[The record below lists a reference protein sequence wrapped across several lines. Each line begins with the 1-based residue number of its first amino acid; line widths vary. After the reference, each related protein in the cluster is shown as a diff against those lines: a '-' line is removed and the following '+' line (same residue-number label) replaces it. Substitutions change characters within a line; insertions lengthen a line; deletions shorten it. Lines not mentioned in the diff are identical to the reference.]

1 MGVYVSL
8 SASEVVTQTRSIRRK
23 VLVSKLGLDGH
34 DRGAK
39 VIARALRDAG
49 FEVVYLGVHKTPEDV
64 AEAAIEEDVTAIG
77 ISILSGSHLE
87 LVNDLMKLLRE
98 RGVNVPVIV
107 GGIIPPEDVEELKK
121 LGVFEIL
128 TPGTPL
134 KKVTEVFE
142 KACEVGSS

>member
-1 MGVYVSL
+1 MSL
-8 SASEVVTQTRSIRRK
+8 SVSEATIQTKSVRRK

-64 AEAAIEEDVTAIG
+64 AEAAVEEDVAAIG
-77 ISILSGSHLE
+77 VSILSGSHLE
-87 LVNDLMKLLRE
+87 LVNDLLKLLRE
-98 RGVNVPVIV
+98 RGVNIPVIV
-107 GGIIPPEDVEELKK
+107 GGIIPPEDMGELKK
-121 LGVFEIL
+121 LGVFEVL

-134 KKVTEVFE
+134 KRVTEVFE
-142 KACEVGSS
+142 KACEVGGT

>member
-1 MGVYVSL
+1 MSL
-8 SASEVVTQTRSIRRK
+8 SAAEVVAQTRSIRRK

-64 AEAAIEEDVTAIG
+64 AEAAVEEDVAAIG
-77 ISILSGSHLE
+77 VSILSGSHLE
-87 LVNDLMKLLRE
+87 LVRDLIKLLRE
-98 RGVNVPVIV
+98 RGISVPVIV
-107 GGIIPPEDVEELKK
+107 GGIIPPEDFEELKK
-121 LGVFEIL
+121 LGVFDVL

>member
-1 MGVYVSL
+1 MFL
-8 SASEVVTQTRSIRRK
+8 SVVEVAAQVRSVRRK
-23 VLVSKLGLDGH
+23 VLISKLGLDGH

-64 AEAAIEEDVTAIG
+64 AEAAVEEDVTAIG

-87 LVNDLMKLLRE
+87 LINDLIKLLRE
-98 RGVNVPVIV
+98 RGINVPVIV
-107 GGIIPPEDVEELKK
+107 GGVIPPEDVDELKK
-121 LGVFEIL
+121 LGVFEVL

-142 KACEVGSS
+142 RACEVGST

>member
-1 MGVYVSL
+1 MTL
-8 SASEVVTQTRSIRRK
+8 SATEVVAPTRSIRRK

-64 AEAAIEEDVTAIG
+64 AEAAVEEDVTAIG
-77 ISILSGSHLE
+77 VSILSGSHLE
-87 LVNDLMKLLRE
+87 LIRDLIKLLRE
-98 RGVNVPVIV
+98 YGINVPVIV
-107 GGIIPPEDVEELKK
+107 GGIIPSEDFEELKK
-121 LGVFEIL
+121 LGIFDVL

-134 KKVTEVFE
+134 KKVIEVFE
-142 KACEVGSS
+142 RACEVGTS